1 MVAKDP
7 YWNYD
12 GAYVLGALPPDE
24 RRRYERHIRHCS
36 RCAAAARALA
46 ELPDLLA
53 QVDITLPGPPPAGA
67 PRQTAPRRWYRC
79 PSSTMTSL
87 SMVAAAACLITA
99 IVLTVVA
106 AIRPHRPSVAAP
118 VAMTHIVPTP
128 INADIRLQGVAWGTR
143 IQMSCTYFDRDGDR
157 LPASYDLV
165 AIDRAGRSQQIA
177 TWRVVPGT
185 VAHIS
190 ATTNLPRADIK
201 SIEVR
206 SPTGQPVLELSPSIS
221 R

>member
-1 MVAKDP
+1 MAKDR

-24 RRRYERHIRHCS
+24 RRRYERHIRRCA
-36 RCAAAARALA
+36 RCAAATRTLA

-53 QVDITLPGPPPAGA
+53 QVDISRLGPEPAGA
-67 PRQTAPRRWYRC
+67 PRQTAPRRWYRR
-79 PSSTMTSL
+79 PRPLMTSL
-87 SMVAAAACLITA
+87 AMVAAALCLITA

-106 AIRPHRPSVAAP
+106 AIQPHRPSVAGP
-118 VAMTHIVPTP
+118 VAMTHIVPAP
-128 INADIRLQGVAWGTR
+128 INADVQFQDVAWGTR
-143 IQMSCTYFDRDGDR
+143 VQVSCTYFDRDGDR
-157 LPASYDLV
+157 LPASYELV
-165 AIDRAGRSQQIA
+165 AIDRAGRPQQIA

-201 SIEVR
+201 SIDVR
-206 SPTGQPVLELSPSIS
+206 TPAGRRVLQLNP
-221 R
+221 